1 MSDAKSKISLF
12 EQVQKQ
18 NKPEDWERKRQRAKF
33 ESKLNK
39 FQGQGSVDLTS
50 TSTSVNSVT
59 SALRRASVDVE
70 NREPKVVRD
79 RAKYFADVKAA
90 HEEEKAAQE
99 RKISFDQMK
108 HGFDQGEFFN
118 NKSYGSL

>member
-1 MSDAKSKISLF
+1 MTRNSSKMSDAKSRISHF

-18 NKPEDWERKRQRAKF
+18 NKPEDWEKKRQRAKF

-39 FQGQGSVDLTS
+39 FQSQGSVDL

-108 HGFDQGEFFN
+108 LGFDQGR
-118 NKSYGSL
+118 

>member
-1 MSDAKSKISLF
+1 MADAKSRISHF
-12 EQVQKQ
+12 EQVQKS
-18 NKPEDWERKRQRAKF
+18 NKPEDWEKKRQRAKF
-33 ESKLNK
+33 ESKLSK
-39 FQGQGSVDLTS
+39 FQSQGSVDLTS
-50 TSTSVNSVT
+50 SSGGGVNLVT

-90 HEEEKAAQE
+90 HQEEKAAQE

-108 HGFDQGEFFN
+108 LGFDQGDYCCASFV
-118 NKSYGSL
+118 